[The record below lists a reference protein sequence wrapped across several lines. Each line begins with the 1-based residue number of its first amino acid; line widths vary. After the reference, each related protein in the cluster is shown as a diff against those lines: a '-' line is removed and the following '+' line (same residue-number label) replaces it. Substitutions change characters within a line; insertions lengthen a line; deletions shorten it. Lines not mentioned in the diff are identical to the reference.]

1 MRVVFAG
8 TPAFAAEALSALLS
22 SSHQVVLVLT
32 QPDRPAGRGMKV
44 HSSPVKEL
52 AQTHGLP
59 VFQPAGLKDP
69 HALSRLA
76 ATRADAMVVAAYGLI
91 LPPPV
96 LDLFPRGCINI
107 HASLLPR
114 WRGAAPIQRALLAN
128 DAHTGVCIMRMAT
141 GLDTGPVYL
150 CDRVAITPASTA
162 GSLHDELAARGAR
175 LLLEALDAI
184 AADRIAPRPQPSEGV
199 TYATKIAKEEA
210 VIDWNC
216 PAESVDRQIRAFNP
230 VPGASTTLGRETIKI
245 WRGMLTEAR
254 GTAGEILGVNEHS
267 IVVACGQGALAIAEL
282 QRAGGKRLGVR
293 EFLRGFP
300 LAAGSRFGAAC

>member
-52 AQTHGLP
+52 AGTHGLP
-59 VFQPAGLKDP
+59 VYQPVGLKDP
-69 HALSRLA
+69 QALSRLG

-96 LDLFPRGCINI
+96 LDLFPHGCINI

-128 DAHTGVCIMRMAT
+128 DAHTGVCIMRMAA

-184 AADRIAPRPQPSEGV
+184 AAHRITPRPQPPEGV

-210 VIDWNC
+210 VIDWKC

-245 WRGMLTEAR
+245 WRGTLTEGR

>member
-1 MRVVFAG
+1 MRLVFAG
-8 TPAFAAEALSALLS
+8 TPAFAAEALSALLA

-52 AQTHGLP
+52 AEAHGVP
-59 VFQPAGLKDP
+59 VFQPVGLKDP
-69 HALSRLA
+69 QALSRLG

-96 LDLFPRGCINI
+96 LDLFPHGCINI

-128 DAHTGVCIMRMAT
+128 DAHTGVCIMRMAA

-230 VPGASTTLGRETIKI
+230 VPGASTTLGREAIKI
-245 WRGMLTEAR
+245 WRGTPTEGR
-254 GTAGEILGVNEHS
+254 GTAGEILGVNENS